1 MRHVCVMYVLY
12 AILVFYRRDWFNR
25 NCLNILLLCCTVCCS
40 IDRFDGDA
48 GGRWVTGVQRHFW
61 FTPFLTQQTR
71 WNSLTI
77 DIYIDMYI
85 PTYICIVQAPNSPP
99 MRGRQSAGAARIP
112 PCSMFFRAN
121 GQWTALCCVAGIA
134 FFSLCCPFFFFQLFA
149 SKRMFIKEKVDPKD
163 RTQNRKKRKTKI
175 IWKSKNKSIFD
186 IRTLLR
192 FNIFFLYFLIR
203 FFGRNRKETKENRR
217 KWTEESSTG
226 FLSVW
231 CWLQKY
237 MCRVFQFFESSP
249 ATNH

>member
-1 MRHVCVMYVLY
+1 MHFASAKFSTNERTAVSGRCPHTSLLYVCPCERSVNGTVLCRRHCFFLS
-12 AILVFYRRDWFNR
+12 
-25 NCLNILLLCCTVCCS
+25 LLS
-40 IDRFDGDA
+40 I
-48 GGRWVTGVQRHFW
+48 
-61 FTPFLTQQTR
+61 
-71 WNSLTI
+71 
-77 DIYIDMYI
+77 
-85 PTYICIVQAPNSPP
+85 
-99 MRGRQSAGAARIP
+99 
-112 PCSMFFRAN
+112 
-121 GQWTALCCVAGIA
+121 
-134 FFSLCCPFFFFQLFA
+134 FFFQLFA

-192 FNIFFLYFLIR
+192 FNTFFLYFLIR